1 MKLPLEINFRNL
13 APSEAIETAIRKRA
27 AKLDRFY
34 EDIMRCRVTIEAPH
48 RHQHK
53 GKLYS
58 VKIDVTVPNDELVV
72 SRAPDRDHSH
82 EDVYVAIRD
91 AFDAMTRR
99 IEDYVRVRR
108 GQTKTHETPPHGRV
122 SEIYPMLDY
131 GRIATPDGRD
141 IYFHRNSLL
150 NAGFDDLAVGDEVR
164 FSEEPGDQG
173 PKATSVQRVGKHH
186 LVG

>member
-13 APSEAIETAIRKRA
+13 APSAAIETAVRKRA
-27 AKLDRFY
+27 AKLDRFC

-48 RHQHK
+48 RHRHK

-58 VKIDVTVPNDELVV
+58 VRIDVTVPNDELVV
-72 SRAPDRDHSH
+72 ARAPDRDQSH

-99 IEDYVRVRR
+99 LEDYVRVRR
-108 GQTKTHETPPHGRV
+108 GRTKTHEVPPHGRV
-122 SEIYPMLDY
+122 SEIYPTLDY

-150 NAGFDDLAVGDEVR
+150 NADFDDLAVGDEVR

-173 PKATSVQRVGKHH
+173 PKATSVQLIGKHH